1 MKNNKNLDAHLTGA
15 VFSNDRQEKE
25 YSLKRCERLILV
37 WRSDAAYL
45 RHHKE
50 PYRDPLFSE
59 IQSSAY
65 EKQFA
70 TIKNRQDWLITLGLD
85 SRALSTPN
93 EDACDEAYNCFQLY
107 MDVVQMKFPSAWFG
121 WGVDLDPTASKL
133 FFHMFGSFGKYPS
146 NDQKSFL
153 KKQWLEL
160 TGSTGDKD
168 AFRVKRSQNSIEEH
182 LFSQEKSARR
192 KRFSKMFPGRLMFG
206 IAGKQNVE
214 FAKASKAL
222 PISADTKL
230 RIEQHIRDKVY
241 TRNGLD
247 SESFDHHVKGEFYHF
262 SFFPKEVVD
271 EVIALAR
278 HYKY

>member
-1 MKNNKNLDAHLTGA
+1 MKNNKNLDTHLTGA
-15 VFSNDRQEKE
+15 IFSNDRQEKE

-59 IQSSAY
+59 SQSSAY

-70 TIKNRQDWLITLGLD
+70 TIKSQPDWLITLGLD
-85 SRALSTPN
+85 SRALNTPN
-93 EDACDEAYNCFQLY
+93 EDACDVAYNCFQLY

-168 AFRVKRSQNSIEEH
+168 AFRVKRAQNSIEETYFRRKKEFVASGSARCFPGGLCSELQASRMLSLPRH
-182 LFSQEKSARR
+182 QKRCPLVRTPNCESSNTSGTESTLATASTVNGLTTTSKGSSTISLFSR
-192 KRFSKMFPGRLMFG
+192 KRLSMR
-206 IAGKQNVE
+206 
-214 FAKASKAL
+214 
-222 PISADTKL
+222 
-230 RIEQHIRDKVY
+230 
-241 TRNGLD
+241 
-247 SESFDHHVKGEFYHF
+247 
-262 SFFPKEVVD
+262 
-271 EVIALAR
+271 
-278 HYKY
+278 